1 MDILDIFKK
10 SNSRLALEEVTERNS
25 EYESQV
31 SPVRPDSRNN
41 THMNSEDLESKAT
54 V

>member
-10 SNSRLALEEVTERNS
+10 SSSKLALEEVAERNS

-31 SPVRPDSRNN
+31 SPARPDSH
-41 THMNSEDLESKAT
+41 TQLNSEELESRAT